1 MFDLSELSDWVTSN
15 WFELG
20 SLLIQCVILVVL
32 VGYGRAMLRSRASQE
47 QLEQLEVRQTSS
59 LGLGAISHAEPRH
72 TESVFHRAAN
82 SCRRIVRWLQAPA
95 GS

>member
-20 SLLIQCVILVVL
+20 TLLIQCTILLAL
-32 VGYGRAMLRSRASQE
+32 VGFGRAMLRVNRASQE
-47 QLEQLEVRQTSS
+47 QLEAQQRPS
-59 LGLGAISHAEPRH
+59 LGLGAVAHAEPRH
-72 TESVFHRAAN
+72 TEGVFHRAAG
-82 SCRRIVRWLQAPA
+82 SCRRIIRWLQAPA